1 MNFRQYAGLA
11 TVAAALLVTAAPAM
25 AHVTLDTREVAAST
39 TVRLALRVPHGCGEE
54 ATHTLRV
61 QIPAGFVNVQ
71 PMVKAGWETEAVS
84 GDYAAP
90 VTHRDAE
97 IASGVTELVWS
108 GGDLPSHFYD
118 EFVLRGAVAS
128 TVAPGTQ
135 LFFAV
140 VQECANGEAAW
151 LDTSGNH
158 DAAGPA
164 PFVTVIEAP
173 APSGH

>member
-1 MNFRQYAGLA
+1 MIRNLLGAA
-11 TVAAALLVTAAPAM
+11 VAATTLTALAVPAM
-25 AHVTLDTREVAAST
+25 AHVTLDTAEAAANT

-71 PMVKAGWETEAVS
+71 PMVKAGWSTEAVR

-90 VTHRDAE
+90 VTHRDKE
-97 IASGVTELVWS
+97 VTSGVTELVWS

-128 TVAPGTQ
+128 SVEPGTQ

-140 VQECANGEAAW
+140 VQECATGEAVW
-151 LDTSGNH
+151 IDTSGNH
-158 DAAGPA
+158 DAEGPA
-164 PFVTVIEAP
+164 PFITVIEAP

>member
-1 MNFRQYAGLA
+1 MIRNLLG
-11 TVAAALLVTAAPAM
+11 AALAATSLTAFAAPAM
-25 AHVTLDTREVAAST
+25 AHVTLDTSEAAANT
-39 TVRLALRVPHGCGEE
+39 TVRLALRVPHGCGDE

-71 PMVKAGWETEAVS
+71 PMIKAGWQTEAVH

-90 VTHRDAE
+90 VIHRDNQ
-97 IASGVTELVWS
+97 ITSGVTELVWS
-108 GGDLPSHFYD
+108 GGDLPSAFYD
-118 EFVLRGAVAS
+118 EFVIRGAVAS
-128 TVAPGTQ
+128 SIEPGTR

-140 VQECANGEAAW
+140 VQECASGEAVW

-158 DAAGPA
+158 DAEGPA
-164 PFVTVIEAP
+164 PFITVIEAP